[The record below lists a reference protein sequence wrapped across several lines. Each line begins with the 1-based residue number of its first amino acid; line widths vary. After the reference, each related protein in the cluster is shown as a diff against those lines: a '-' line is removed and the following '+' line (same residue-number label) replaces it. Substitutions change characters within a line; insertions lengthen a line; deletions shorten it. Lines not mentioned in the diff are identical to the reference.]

1 MARAKR
7 HGQRGKVPV
16 EQLHVP
22 LIAHGACVQHDWGA
36 LGVDDQ
42 IPVQPHPVIKQLVVE
57 SQWVFHAVRFALA
70 PEAVQIRQNWVD
82 HPQDAATVH
91 GKLVQNDPVLAT
103 ERLGGFG
110 NDDQVVPVHAVPHA
124 VELL

>member
-22 LIAHGACVQHDWGA
+22 LVAHGACVQHDRGA

-57 SQWVFHAVRFALA
+57 SQWFSTPYDSLWPLRLSKSVRIGS
-70 PEAVQIRQNWVD
+70 PSTRCD
-82 HPQDAATVH
+82 TVH
-91 GKLVQNDPVLAT
+91 GKLVQNDRSLPLNGSVGL
-103 ERLGGFG
+103 